1 MNSNQADGS
10 VGTVVKEVSIALTG
24 VSANAAVGTMSMAAR
39 TFALTGV
46 PGLPEKFDAAASQGL
61 GLKISGVFANQMQG
75 RISIVNTKSVGMLFD
90 LRFPMGCV
98 DN

>member
-1 MNSNQADGS
+1 MPVSLILNEALSNALQHGGGAGEVQVRLFAADDQFMHL
-10 VGTVVKEVSIALTG
+10 TVEDSG
-24 VSANAAVGTMSMAAR
+24 
-39 TFALTGV
+39 